1 MTVGELRRRLAEV
14 DGDALQIEII
24 VPYEDA
30 DGDVTE
36 RAFDVGSVEKH
47 LDPDTKGEYVGITCD
62 YA

>member
-14 DGDALQIEII
+14 DSDALQIEII
-24 VPYEDA
+24 VPYEDE
-30 DGDVTE
+30 DGDVAE
-36 RAFDVGSVEKH
+36 RAYDVASVAKW